1 LIRINRSQQKN
12 LSAAN
17 GKLTRIN
24 KQGIVNSLASEE
36 KKPQLKER
44 KIDIKRR
51 TKKNGELD
59 QASDQSKTSST
70 SVSLPTS
77 NQQPKTV
84 YEKSYD
90 QQDSAP
96 YYIDNAGLILLWPY
110 LKTLF
115 DNLGYLENKVF
126 STRGMYRAIHLLSF
140 LAYGKQRKEEHLL
153 LLPKIL
159 CGCLQEQA
167 ISQNIRLNK
176 KEKTEGLSLIEHAIA
191 NWSTLK
197 KHVCSRLS
205 NFISTTRRKT

>member
-1 LIRINRSQQKN
+1 M
-12 LSAAN
+12 
-17 GKLTRIN
+17 
-24 KQGIVNSLASEE
+24 
-36 KKPQLKER
+36 
-44 KIDIKRR
+44 
-51 TKKNGELD
+51 
-59 QASDQSKTSST
+59 
-70 SVSLPTS
+70 
-77 NQQPKTV
+77 

-197 KHVCSRLS
+197 NTSVAGFQISFLQREGRLS
-205 NFISTTRRKT
+205 REDNDLREQSNWKLVVKQESYDLLLAHLPYSIAMIKLSWMKNLLKTDWA